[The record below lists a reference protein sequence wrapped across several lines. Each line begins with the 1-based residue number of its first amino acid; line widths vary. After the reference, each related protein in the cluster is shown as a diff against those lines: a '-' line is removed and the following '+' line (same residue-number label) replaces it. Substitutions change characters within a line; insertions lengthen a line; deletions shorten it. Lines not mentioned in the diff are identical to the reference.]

1 MADYFEQIQYKL
13 LFLVDSLSLLLLL
26 LLLLPLPPS
35 DTLLATLAIDMA
47 DSDRFNAGSSFS
59 RFGFTFR
66 IRGTSTSTPSL
77 IPTNPT
83 RP

>member
-1 MADYFEQIQYKL
+1 MAEYFEQIQYKL
-13 LFLVDSLSLLLLL
+13 LFLVDSLSLLL

-59 RFGFTFR
+59 RFGLTLR

>member
-13 LFLVDSLSLLLLL
+13 LFLVDSLSLLL

-66 IRGTSTSTPSL
+66 IRGTSTNTPSL

>member
-13 LFLVDSLSLLLLL
+13 LFLVDSLSLLL

>member
-13 LFLVDSLSLLLLL
+13 LFLVDSLSLLL

-59 RFGFTFR
+59 RVGFTFR

>member
-13 LFLVDSLSLLLLL
+13 LFLVDSLSLLL

-59 RFGFTFR
+59 RFGLTLR